1 MDTLAKPL
9 QHHASNSLEEHWM
22 PFSGNRKFKADPR
35 IVVKSEGVYLWDHK
49 GNKIIDGS
57 SSLFNVACG
66 HGRAEIADA
75 VHAQM
80 MQNDY
85 SPHFQ
90 MGHPGS
96 FALASKLSRILPE
109 PFNHVFFSNSG
120 SEAIDTAL
128 KMVMA
133 YHRARGDSQR
143 LRFVSRER
151 AYHGV
156 NMGGVS
162 LSGMVKNRETFPV
175 VMPNIVMLRHTFDES
190 RLFDRG
196 QPDKGAELADDLQ
209 RFCDNYGASTI
220 AAVFVEPVAGSTGT
234 LVPPKG
240 YLERLRKIC
249 DANGILLVF
258 DEVITGFGRLGKP
271 FAADAFNVMPDIITM
286 AKALTNG
293 AIPMG
298 ATACR
303 DEIYE
308 TVTNAAPEN
317 AIEFFHGYT
326 YSAHPAACAAGL
338 ATLEIMEK
346 EDLFNR
352 AADLTDYFLD
362 AIWSLKDLDCIR
374 DLRGYGLIA
383 GVEVH
388 HDGVPG
394 RRGAELQKKL
404 FQTGMHVKW
413 TGDTGIIAPAL
424 VAERRHVDEM
434 IDRLQDA
441 LKAL

>member
-9 QHHASNSLEEHWM
+9 QHHAANSLEEHWM
-22 PFSGNRKFKADPR
+22 PFSGNREFKADPR
-35 IVVKSEGVYLWDHK
+35 IIVKSEGVYMWDHK
-49 GNKIIDGS
+49 GNKVIDGS

-90 MGHPGS
+90 LGHPGS

-175 VMPNIVMLRHTFDES
+175 VMPNIVMLRHTFDEN

-196 QPDKGAELADDLQ
+196 QPEKGAELADDLQ

-220 AAVFVEPVAGSTGT
+220 AAVFVEP
-234 LVPPKG
+234 
-240 YLERLRKIC
+240 
-249 DANGILLVF
+249 
-258 DEVITGFGRLGKP
+258 
-271 FAADAFNVMPDIITM
+271 
-286 AKALTNG
+286 
-293 AIPMG
+293 
-298 ATACR
+298 
-303 DEIYE
+303 
-308 TVTNAAPEN
+308 
-317 AIEFFHGYT
+317 
-326 YSAHPAACAAGL
+326 
-338 ATLEIMEK
+338 
-346 EDLFNR
+346 
-352 AADLTDYFLD
+352 
-362 AIWSLKDLDCIR
+362 
-374 DLRGYGLIA
+374 
-383 GVEVH
+383 
-388 HDGVPG
+388 
-394 RRGAELQKKL
+394 
-404 FQTGMHVKW
+404 
-413 TGDTGIIAPAL
+413 
-424 VAERRHVDEM
+424 
-434 IDRLQDA
+434 
-441 LKAL
+441 